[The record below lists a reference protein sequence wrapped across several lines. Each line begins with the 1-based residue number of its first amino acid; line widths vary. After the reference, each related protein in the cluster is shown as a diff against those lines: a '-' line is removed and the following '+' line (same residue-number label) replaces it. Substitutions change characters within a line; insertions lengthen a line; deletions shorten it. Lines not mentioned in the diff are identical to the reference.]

1 MAVVRGA
8 TCDRSID
15 LFTPKLV
22 QVNLMQIIVSVEA
35 SSNTNAFVADHS
47 FNSIRFSAQQPIANR
62 RRGQLLTASRAFSR
76 CRSVL
81 SLGNVFMWMGAYV
94 VYGFLSMTRHM
105 TCACLAGYVSVQC
118 ICRAHCQ
125 RACLL
130 VHARRTFSSP
140 NFLT

>member
-1 MAVVRGA
+1 MVRGM
-8 TCDRSID
+8 TCDRSMD

-22 QVNLMQIIVSVEA
+22 QVHLTKIIVSVDA
-35 SSNTNAFVADHS
+35 CSNTNAFLADHS
-47 FNSIRFSAQQPIANR
+47 SNSIRFSAQQPIANR
-62 RRGQLLTASRAFSR
+62 RRGRLLTASRAFSR

-94 VYGFLSMTRHM
+94 VYDLSMTRHI
-105 TCACLAGYVSVQC
+105 TCACLAGCVSVQS

-140 NFLT
+140 NSLT